1 MPNLLYE
8 WQFLC
13 KLGSKHDFFNSALI
27 MISNNF
33 LDQKT
38 ILAQIL
44 SYMDYK
50 YSIYSTPH
58 FGGFKRNLLNSNQI
72 LQIFEIRKCLKNRQK
87 KTDEAR
93 IWRNSLS
100 KYLTKVYSFQ
110 KSFVFSTQ
118 KSLKQVAYAK
128 KCESRV

>member
-1 MPNLLYE
+1 
-8 WQFLC
+8 
-13 KLGSKHDFFNSALI
+13 
-27 MISNNF
+27 MISNHF
-33 LDQKT
+33 LGQKT

-110 KSFVFSTQ
+110 KSLVFSTQ
-118 KSLKQVAYAK
+118 KSSKLVRDKFSFQNYQKLFKIISKFAVFSK
-128 KCESRV
+128 PLSVQKDCFC